1 MTRPKAPAAGCRKV
15 LLDLSRALDGEI
27 GATGCAAIE
36 RHLASCAACARAAVA
51 LRSTIAACRTT
62 GQPRTLPAGVR
73 ARARRRI
80 KALLPG

>member
-27 GATGCAAIE
+27 GASGCAAIE
-36 RHLASCAACARAAVA
+36 QHLASCASCARAAVA
-51 LRSTIAACRTT
+51 LRSTIAACRST
-62 GQPRTLPAGVR
+62 GQPRTLPAAVR

-80 KALLPG
+80 KALLAG